1 MSKVRI
7 VLIGTAFPLR
17 GGIAHYIALL
27 YKNLKKKGHTVKVL
41 SFKRQYPSIFFP
53 GKTQKDE
60 GKELI
65 SIEST
70 PLLDSVDPLTWIK
83 AFFWLKKV
91 HPKLLIFK
99 YWMPFF
105 APCYAVIAFF
115 SKTFLHTK
123 TLYILDN
130 VIPHERRRGD
140 RILSTI
146 GLKFIDFFIVQSK
159 SVLRDL
165 LEFRPESVYKEV
177 PHPVYD
183 IFPPSLSKKEAKKI
197 LGISDDRVIL
207 YFGFI
212 RNYKGLTFLIKA
224 MPLILDALKVK
235 LLICGEFYEGREE
248 TLKLIK
254 ELKIKDQ
261 VIVYDRF
268 ISNEEVGNYF
278 CASDLV
284 VLPYVTATQS
294 GIVQI
299 AYHYDKPVVVTSVG
313 GLPEVVKN
321 EKCGFVVSPKD
332 SEAIAD
338 SVKRFYREDRETMF
352 VKNVKTEKLKYS
364 WDRMTEAIEDFMLYS
379 SY

>member
-1 MSKVRI
+1 VSKVRI

>member
-1 MSKVRI
+1 MRI